1 MKLIQAAIATFTLAG
16 ATAAMSAP
24 VLNFENLFT
33 ATDKPDSLVRLSD
46 QYESSGVLFESEGW
60 VVNARGAGGLGNF
73 SNTPSGIAAA
83 TLISDAMSGPASLLA
98 RVKGGFQDSLTLSY
112 TTDQIDVGVSL
123 LDEQGKVLSSFL
135 LNSVSQVGCGTL
147 DLCNWSRG
155 TKLSFDGTAYAV
167 RFSGASGQAF
177 FDDISFGS
185 GGNQTVP
192 EPASLALLVAGL
204 AAAGC
209 ARRRR
214 TGAA

>member
-33 ATDKPDSLVRLSD
+33 STDSPDSLVRLSD
-46 QYESSGVLFESEGW
+46 QYGSSGVLFESEGW

-98 RVKGGFQDSLTLSY
+98 RVKGGFQNSLTLSY
-112 TTDQIDVGVSL
+112 TTNQAGVGVSL
-123 LDEQGKVLSSFL
+123 LDENGKEFKSFTL
-135 LNSVSQVGCGTL
+135 PSVNQIGCDTL
-147 DLCNWSRG
+147 DLCKWSSD
-155 TKLSFDGTAYAV
+155 TKLSFEGTAYAV
-167 RFSGASGQAF
+167 RFSGESAQAF

-185 GGNQTVP
+185 SGNQTVP